1 MGKKRK
7 RPVKDGR
14 TRPAGLSQPS
24 SSTTVPETAVGS
36 GNDEA
41 VSTISGDSS
50 RPLSHP
56 VLSLYYNR
64 VVSLRQFLLSQIPV
78 SSRSRRKRIG
88 SVGRAVCTKV
98 TGGNGQVGNSS
109 SDDNGFATFLDTTL
123 VGVLKE
129 TPPTVSRE
137 RQRDLVA
144 FTQSQSQSQSQSKS
158 QLSNSD
164 SGSSCAQSEVCWT
177 GLFSLPL
184 IRCPVAFHLQTGWHV
199 YLVPCAC
206 QPCIPLTPVATQ
218 CITFSY
224 QRLILLR

>member
-14 TRPAGLSQPS
+14 TRPDGLSQPS
-24 SSTTVPETAVGS
+24 SSTTAPETAVGS

-88 SVGRAVCTKV
+88 SVGRAVCTRV
-98 TGGNGQVGNSS
+98 TGGSGQVGNSS

-144 FTQSQSQSQSQSKS
+144 FTQSQSQSQSKS

-164 SGSSCAQSEVCWT
+164 SGSSCAQAEVCWT

-184 IRCPVAFHLQTGWHV
+184 IRCPVAFSPPDWLAC
-199 YLVPCAC
+199 VPCPMC
-206 QPCIPLTPVATQ
+206 LSTLHPITPRSNTVYHIFFFFFT
-218 CITFSY
+218 
-224 QRLILLR
+224 RD